1 MKFRSTMSKRKSKIA
16 NEMIPGDIFHPG
28 EHLKDEI
35 EARGMSQQQ
44 LALDTKLSKSEIS
57 LIIHGRRNITP
68 LIALKIEMALGVN
81 AEFWMNLQIKY
92 EIDQLK
98 RKYQESLSK
107 MKLNPSKKAKMGKF
121 IAAA

>member
-1 MKFRSTMSKRKSKIA
+1 MKFQSIMNKKKTKSA

-35 EARGMSQQQ
+35 DSRGMSQQK
-44 LALDTKLSKSEIS
+44 LANKTGLSKSEIS

-68 LIALKIEMALGVN
+68 AIALKIESVLGIS

-92 EIDQLK
+92 EIDLLK
-98 RKYQESLSK
+98 KKYKESLSK
-107 MKLNPSKKAKMGKF
+107 MKLTPTKKAKMGKL
-121 IAAA
+121 IAAV

>member
-1 MKFRSTMSKRKSKIA
+1 MNKKKTKSA

-35 EARGMSQQQ
+35 DSRGMSQQK
-44 LALDTKLSKSEIS
+44 LANKTGLSKSEIS

-68 LIALKIEMALGVN
+68 AIALKIESVLGIS

-92 EIDQLK
+92 EIDLLK
-98 RKYQESLSK
+98 KKYKESLSK
-107 MKLNPSKKAKMGKF
+107 MKLTPTKKAKMGKL
-121 IAAA
+121 IAAV